1 MVDRMA
7 RMMRTDRGLDRL
19 VNFSDAT
26 VAIAITLLLLPL
38 VDVAAEVSEKP
49 LGQLLGENWATL
61 VAFFVSF
68 FVIAR
73 IWSSH
78 HRIFE
83 AARSYSPFL
92 MRVNFVWLACIA
104 FLPFSSNLV
113 SHAYG
118 DRGVYALYIGTMTMS
133 SLALTVMGEILLR
146 TPALVEPDRVEL
158 LHPIDAR
165 LTFAALALSL
175 LLAVLVPGVGLF
187 WLLLLV
193 PAGRLSE
200 FLERRAGRRHPAE
213 RAL

>member
-1 MVDRMA
+1 MA
-7 RMMRTDRGLDRL
+7 RMLRTDRGLDRL

-38 VDVAAEVSEKP
+38 VEVASEISDKP
-49 LGQLLGENWATL
+49 LREVLGENWATL
-61 VAFFVSF
+61 LAFFVSF

-83 AARSYSPFL
+83 AAVSYSPL
-92 MRVNFVWLACIA
+92 LLRVNFVWLACIA

-118 DRGVYALYIGTMTMS
+118 DRGVYALYIGTMTVS
-133 SLALTVMGEILLR
+133 SLTLTVMGEILLR
-146 TPALVEPDRVEL
+146 DRSLVDEERLEL
-158 LHPIDAR
+158 LHPIDSR
-165 LTFAALALSL
+165 LTLAALALSL
-175 LLAVLVPGVGLF
+175 LLAVLFPDVGLF

-193 PAGRLSE
+193 PAGRLSA
-200 FLERRAGRRHPAE
+200 FLERRSARRRHDDL
-213 RAL
+213 AL